1 MMLAQRLYEGIAM
14 GRKGTVGLITYMRT
28 DSVKLSDQA
37 LEEVRAFIPER
48 YGKEFLPG
56 TPNLYKSK
64 KSAQEA
70 QNISRTNSLMRL
82 LS

>member
-1 MMLAQRLYEGIAM
+1 MLAQRLYEGIAM

-37 LEEVRAFIPER
+37 LEEVRNFIPER

-70 QNISRTNSLMRL
+70 HEAIRPTDVLRL